1 MKALLTTSLALILAH
16 AGLRADNDKSIK
28 TKPEKVT
35 IYLQGAQVFRNAQV
49 SLVPGINQVVFE
61 GLENNIDAGSMQ
73 AGGNG
78 SFVITEVQHLVKYP
92 ELEKLKNTSDVK
104 YQKLI
109 RQYNDSLVNISYDQ
123 EDLRNKADVLNTERT
138 VLLNYRL
145 YKGESKRDTLAL
157 LKDGLVF
164 LREKLNNINAELLR
178 IKKES
183 TKLEAVKAR
192 INERLQQINY
202 ELGAS
207 ASTVD
212 VSKPNYCVI
221 VSVLSDAAITGNI
234 NINYYV
240 SDAGWTPNYD
250 LRTTGVESP
259 VKLTYKALV
268 HQNTGVDWNNV
279 KLTLSTGNPHQN
291 FNLPEL
297 GAWYLDQPYY
307 PKPAYKSDKK
317 RKELY
322 ENMPA
327 TSANGAGA
335 YDQEQDKDDAKYAF
349 EYTTLEENVV
359 QAEFDIKLPYTIPGD
374 NKEHYVSVLSKD
386 LDTKYLYKAVPKL
399 DQNVYLTARIVN
411 WEELNLLPGEAKI
424 FYDGTYIG
432 ETALNTG
439 GVEDTLV
446 LSLGQDKNVTVKRTK
461 TKDKNKEKVLDN
473 DKIYYSTYE
482 IVVKNG
488 NSKNIDILVEDQLP
502 MSRNKNIVIEKT
514 DISGAVYDE
523 LTGKLSWKQT
533 IKTKDSKKID
543 FSYTVKAPKDLPLV
557 VR

>member
-1 MKALLTTSLALILAH
+1 MKALLTTSLVLILTH
-16 AGLRADNDKSIK
+16 AGLRADNDKSVK

-35 IYLQGAQVFRNAQV
+35 VYLSGAQVFRNVQV
-49 SLVPGINQVVFE
+49 SLVQGINQVVFE

-78 SFVITEVQHLVKYP
+78 SFVITEVQHVVKYP
-92 ELEKLKNTSDVK
+92 ELEKLKNTNDVK

-109 RQYNDSLVNISYDQ
+109 RQYNDSLTDIGYEQ
-123 EDLRNKADVLNTERT
+123 EDLKNRTDVLNTERT
-138 VLLNYRL
+138 VLLSYRL
-145 YKGESKRDTLAL
+145 YKGESRRDTLAL
-157 LKDGLVF
+157 LKDGLAF
-164 LREKLNNINAELLR
+164 LREKLNNINTELLKL
-178 IKKES
+178 KKES
-183 TKLEAVKAR
+183 RKLETTKTR
-192 INERLQQINY
+192 ITDRLQQINY
-202 ELGAS
+202 ELGNS
-207 ASTVD
+207 AAVD

-221 VSVLSDAAITGNI
+221 VSVLSDVATTGNI

-268 HQNTGVDWNNV
+268 HQNTGVDWSNV

-297 GAWYLDQPYY
+297 GTWYLDQPYY
-307 PKPAYKSDKK
+307 PKSAYKNSKK
-317 RKELY
+317 REELY
-322 ENMPA
+322 TTAPTMA
-327 TSANGAGA
+327 ANGAVA
-335 YDQEQDKDDAKYAF
+335 DQEKEKDEAQYAF

-411 WEELNLLPGEAKI
+411 WEELNLLPGQAKI

-502 MSRNKNIVIEKT
+502 LSRNKNIVVEKT

-533 IKTKDSKKID
+533 IKTKDSKKLG

>member
-1 MKALLTTSLALILAH
+1 MKALLTTSLVLILAH
-16 AGLRADNDKSIK
+16 AGLRADNDKPVK

-35 IYLQGAQVFRNAQV
+35 VYLSGAQVFRNTQV
-49 SLVPGINQVVFE
+49 SLVQGINQVVFE

-78 SFVITEVQHLVKYP
+78 SFVITEVQHVVKYP
-92 ELEKLKNTSDVK
+92 ELEKLKNTNDVK

-109 RQYNDSLVNISYDQ
+109 RQYNDSLTDIGYEQ
-123 EDLRNKADVLNTERT
+123 EDLKNRTDVLNTERT

-145 YKGESKRDTLAL
+145 YKGESKRDSLAL
-157 LKDGLVF
+157 LKDGLAF
-164 LREKLNNINAELLR
+164 LREKLNNINTELLR
-178 IKKES
+178 LSKENRRLDLAK
-183 TKLEAVKAR
+183 TR
-192 INERLQQINY
+192 ITERLQQINY
-202 ELGAS
+202 ELGNAAS
-207 ASTVD
+207 VD

-221 VSVLSDAAITGNI
+221 VSVLSDIATTGNI

-279 KLTLSTGNPHQN
+279 KLVLSTGNPHQN

-297 GAWYLDQPYY
+297 GTWYLDQPYY
-307 PKPAYKSDKK
+307 PKPAYKSD
-317 RKELY
+317 RKLKE
-322 ENMPA
+322 MAPA
-327 TSANGAGA
+327 TAMAANGESL
-335 YDQEQDKDDAKYAF
+335 DQEQDKDEAAYAF
-349 EYTTLEENVV
+349 EYTTLEENVI

-411 WEELNLLPGEAKI
+411 WEELNLLPGQAKI

-502 MSRNKNIVIEKT
+502 LSRNKSIVVEKT

-533 IKTKDSKKID
+533 IKAKDNKKLD
-543 FSYTVKAPKDLPLV
+543 FSYTVKAPKDMPLV